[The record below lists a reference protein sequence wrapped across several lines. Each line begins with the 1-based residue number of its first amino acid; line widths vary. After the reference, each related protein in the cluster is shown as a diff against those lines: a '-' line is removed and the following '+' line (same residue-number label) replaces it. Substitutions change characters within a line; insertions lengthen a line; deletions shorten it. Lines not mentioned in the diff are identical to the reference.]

1 MTLRK
6 KISLALML
14 AAAIAML
21 FGAFSGSAATVSVSS
36 QPADY
41 DVYLKLDGIDGE
53 ATARGFEKWI
63 ALSSVQFGLSSETSL
78 LSAGSGAAR
87 GKATPSPVV
96 ATKRPDTA
104 TVPLFLATASGTFVK
119 KGVIAFV
126 SPGERPRTVLSYELS
141 DVAITSYEADNAFET
156 ISLSYSAISI
166 SYTGQKPDGSAAPA
180 VKGGWS
186 FLKNTKL

>member
-63 ALSSVQFGLSSETSL
+63 ALSSVRIGLSSETSIV
-78 LSAGSGAAR
+78 SAGAGAAR
-87 GKATPSPVV
+87 GKATASPVV
-96 ATKRPDTA
+96 VTKRPDAA

-119 KGVIAFV
+119 KGVISFV
-126 SPGERPRTVLSYELS
+126 SQGERPRTVLSYELS
-141 DVAITSYEADNAFET
+141 DVSITSYAADNAFET
-156 ISLSYSAISI
+156 LELSYSALSI
-166 SYTGQKPDGSAAPA
+166 AYTGQKPDGSAGAT

-186 FLKNTKL
+186 FLKNTRL